1 MTLHRAV
8 DRASALYE
16 REVALRDHARLL
28 ELNPARAKEARELFS
43 RATKARRIRLALLR
57 RWRLV

>member
-8 DRASALYE
+8 DRAAALYE
-16 REVALRDHARLL
+16 REAALRDHARLL
-28 ELNPARAKEARELFS
+28 ELDPARAEEARVLFG
-43 RATKARRIRLALLR
+43 RASKARRIRLALLR